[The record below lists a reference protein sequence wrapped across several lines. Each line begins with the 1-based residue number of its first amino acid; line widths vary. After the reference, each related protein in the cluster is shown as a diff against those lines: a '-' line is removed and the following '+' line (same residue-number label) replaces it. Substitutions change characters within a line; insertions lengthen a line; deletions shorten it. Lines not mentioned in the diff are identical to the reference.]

1 MRGGGGGG
9 VSHIWMFRVS
19 RLDSFG
25 VGGFGHLSP
34 KIIRIGLELVGE
46 RESSCLRVPL
56 INLC

>member
-1 MRGGGGGG
+1 M
-9 VSHIWMFRVS
+9 SHIWMFRVS